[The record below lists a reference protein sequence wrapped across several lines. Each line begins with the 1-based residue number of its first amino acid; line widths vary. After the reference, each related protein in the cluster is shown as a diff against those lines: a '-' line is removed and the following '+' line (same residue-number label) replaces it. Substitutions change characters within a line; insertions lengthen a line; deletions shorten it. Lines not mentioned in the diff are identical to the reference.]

1 MPGKVAKN
9 LKIRAAH
16 RLHTRKVLASVD
28 ELLMDYDGSD
38 TTKDKIKQITITL
51 NEKLATLKA
60 LDKSILATTDEG
72 NLEPEIEESEEF
84 RARIH
89 GALVK
94 LHKCKNSYGK
104 QESPQG
110 SPGGSVPSS
119 SSNGAKLPTLHIK
132 RFAGDPKNWQTFWDL
147 FSSAVH
153 KNASL
158 TNVDKFNYLRTL
170 LDGPALNSIIGLPL
184 TELNYKEAIEIL
196 TDRFGNKQ
204 IIISSHMEALL
215 KLQPVNAMSN
225 VKGIRAVL
233 DNLEIQVRGLQ
244 ALGIDSAQ
252 YGALLIPIF
261 MEKLPEEL
269 RLIVSREHKDN
280 WELTSVIKSVKNE
293 VEARERCGMN
303 TSVEK
308 KSPLKE
314 SFNPGNESTASAL
327 LSGNRGELNCL
338 FCKGN
343 HRASECQVVTNI
355 DERREILKKQARCFN
370 CLRRGGHLARNC
382 DTKIQCFKCS
392 GRHHLAVCNSSM
404 ADSSNIPSR
413 ATASPALHISS
424 GMHVFSQT
432 AQVNVSIPGKELSHS
447 LTVRAIFDTG
457 AQRSYINRK
466 VVNALKL
473 NTVRTERLKIAT
485 FGDQGIRTKSWKLST
500 WSNFLSPNQ
509 EQTLKQ
515 H

>member
-1 MPGKVAKN
+1 M
-9 LKIRAAH
+9 
-16 RLHTRKVLASVD
+16 
-28 ELLMDYDGSD
+28 
-38 TTKDKIKQITITL
+38 
-51 NEKLATLKA
+51 
-60 LDKSILATTDEG
+60 
-72 NLEPEIEESEEF
+72 
-84 RARIH
+84 
-89 GALVK
+89 
-94 LHKCKNSYGK
+94 
-104 QESPQG
+104 
-110 SPGGSVPSS
+110 
-119 SSNGAKLPTLHIK
+119 
-132 RFAGDPKNWQTFWDL
+132 
-147 FSSAVH
+147 
-153 KNASL
+153 
-158 TNVDKFNYLRTL
+158 
-170 LDGPALNSIIGLPL
+170 
-184 TELNYKEAIEIL
+184 
-196 TDRFGNKQ
+196 
-204 IIISSHMEALL
+204 
-215 KLQPVNAMSN
+215 
-225 VKGIRAVL
+225 
-233 DNLEIQVRGLQ
+233 
-244 ALGIDSAQ
+244 
-252 YGALLIPIF
+252 
-261 MEKLPEEL
+261 
-269 RLIVSREHKDN
+269 
-280 WELTSVIKSVKNE
+280 
-293 VEARERCGMN
+293 
-303 TSVEK
+303 
-308 KSPLKE
+308 
-314 SFNPGNESTASAL
+314 
-327 LSGNRGELNCL
+327 

-355 DERREILKKQARCFN
+355 DERREILKKQGRCFN

-457 AQRSYINRK
+457 AQRSYINQK

>member
-1 MPGKVAKN
+1 MPGKLVKN

-28 ELLMDYDGSD
+28 ELLMDYEGCD
-38 TTKDKIKQITITL
+38 TTKDKIKRITITL

-60 LDKSILATTDEG
+60 LDESILAAIDKG

-94 LHKCKNSYGK
+94 LQKS
-104 QESPQG
+104 
-110 SPGGSVPSS
+110 GSVPSS
-119 SSNGAKLPTLHIK
+119 SSNGAKLPKLHIK
-132 RFAGDPKNWQTFWDL
+132 RFAGNPKNWQTFWDS

-158 TNVDKFNYLRTL
+158 TNVDKFNYLRSL
-170 LDGPALNSIIGLPL
+170 LDGPALNSITELPL

-196 TDRFGNKQ
+196 TNRFGNKQ
-204 IIISSHMEALL
+204 IIIISHMEALL
-215 KLQPVNAMSN
+215 KLQPVNATSN

-280 WELTSVIKSVKNE
+280 WELTSVIKAVKNE

-308 KSPLKE
+308 KSPLKK
-314 SFNPGNESTASAL
+314 SFNPGNESTRVHCCA
-327 LSGNRGELNCL
+327 
-338 FCKGN
+338 
-343 HRASECQVVTNI
+343 
-355 DERREILKKQARCFN
+355 EIV
-370 CLRRGGHLARNC
+370 G
-382 DTKIQCFKCS
+382 S
-392 GRHHLAVCNSSM
+392 
-404 ADSSNIPSR
+404 
-413 ATASPALHISS
+413 
-424 GMHVFSQT
+424 
-432 AQVNVSIPGKELSHS
+432 
-447 LTVRAIFDTG
+447 
-457 AQRSYINRK
+457 
-466 VVNALKL
+466 
-473 NTVRTERLKIAT
+473 
-485 FGDQGIRTKSWKLST
+485 
-500 WSNFLSPNQ
+500 
-509 EQTLKQ
+509 
-515 H
+515 